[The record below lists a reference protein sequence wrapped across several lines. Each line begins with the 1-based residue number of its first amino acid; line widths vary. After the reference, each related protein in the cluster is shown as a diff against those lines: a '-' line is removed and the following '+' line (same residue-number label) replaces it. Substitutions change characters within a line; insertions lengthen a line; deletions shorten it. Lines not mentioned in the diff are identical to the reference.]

1 MPEKL
6 SSETLRLAGLLLAQL
21 DGFSLRL
28 APTRPG
34 EQLYESADGKRVR
47 MRTTNDRVLVVTAS
61 SADPRSAQLDVEA
74 CDFVL
79 IVMPTEM
86 RSVDAVEAFLVP
98 SAAAVDSVRTAHTEW
113 LATSPRTSHDNR
125 TFAVHFDATS
135 FESGGMFREKWAHY
149 RLSRVLRFEPPGPAV
164 RKA

>member
-1 MPEKL
+1 LPEKL

-21 DGFSLRL
+21 DGFALRL
-28 APTRPG
+28 APNRPG
-34 EQLYESADGKRVR
+34 EQLYQSSDGKRVR

-61 SADPRSAQLDVEA
+61 SADPRSAQLDIEA

-86 RSVDAVEAFLVP
+86 RAIDAVEAFLVP
-98 SAAAVDSVRTAHTEW
+98 SAVAADSVRTAHAEW

-125 TFAVHFDATS
+125 TFAILFDETS
-135 FESGGMFREKWAHY
+135 LESGGMFREKWARY
-149 RLSRVLRFEPPGPAV
+149 RLSRVLHFEPPEPAV
-164 RKA
+164 RKG